1 METYPMLNPTTTTVR
16 RSGNTWIIE
25 LPDDLVRS
33 LGWKADQSIFLH
45 HQLVDGLWL
54 SAQDESATLAE
65 LSDFA
70 KQVSKR

>member
-1 METYPMLNPTTTTVR
+1 MPNPTTTTVR
-16 RSGNTWIIE
+16 RSGNAWTIE
-25 LPDDLVRS
+25 LPEDLVRS

-65 LSDFA
+65 LADLA
-70 KQVSKR
+70 EQVSKKY